1 MPQPRPHHD
10 SAPIGTQR
18 TRRIPA
24 TPYVIGAA
32 LVFVTAA
39 CGAAGAP
46 KQAAAPSMPSS
57 AFTEESTPM
66 PASASAGQEEIVV
79 TGSTIDHAPLSTS
92 SSGGGGGG
100 QAPVAV
106 QVVPGNQPVQSP
118 PPAADVSPAAQAI
131 LAKKHLVIEGWLA
144 LEVERVDETT
154 ARIRAQVESM
164 GGRVMDEQISGDSA
178 SRYGSIRVKLP
189 PGETDGFVG
198 WIEKL
203 GDLRSKR
210 IQSTDVSRQLFDQ
223 VIALENTQRTL
234 DRLRALLD
242 RQGLSMQEILSIEQE
257 MTRLRGEIERI
268 KGEKRFLEHQVAQA
282 TITIEI
288 RQRPDAVLLLGEKAE
303 PKLYP
308 GPRVSMLYLLDAGD
322 RTNMRL
328 GVGAAVHIVSRV
340 NLELDIFNDP
350 DDTGKNAALATFGG
364 DIYSDLLGR
373 GRRSFLNPYLGL
385 RLGFGYLDRATF
397 AFAAGGGVE
406 LFKHE
411 YVLVD
416 LNVRAV
422 GLAGRGGFDT
432 AVVTGGALVFA
443 F

>member
-1 MPQPRPHHD
+1 MAQLRSHP
-10 SAPIGTQR
+10 SIPIVTQR
-18 TRRIPA
+18 ARVFRS
-24 TPYVIGAA
+24 AA
-32 LVFVTAA
+32 ACVALMFLAGS
-39 CGAAGAP
+39 CGAASAP
-46 KQAAAPSMPSS
+46 KHAAAPSMPSS
-57 AFTEESTPM
+57 AFTEESM
-66 PASASAGQEEIVV
+66 VV
-79 TGSTIDHAPLSTS
+79 TEGAGEDEGESVVTASLSARPSPSSTSTS
-92 SSGGGGGG
+92 SSDGGG
-100 QAPVAV
+100 QAPVVV
-106 QVVPGNQPVQSP
+106 QTVPGSLPAQSP
-118 PPAADVSPAAQAI
+118 APVADASPAAQAI

-144 LEVERVDETT
+144 IEVERVTEAT
-154 ARIRAQVESM
+154 ATIRAQVERM
-164 GGRVMDEQISGDSA
+164 GGRVLDEQISGDSA
-178 SRYGSIRVKLP
+178 SRYGTIRVKIP
-189 PGETDGFVG
+189 PGETDGFLG
-198 WIEKL
+198 WIAKL
-203 GDLRSKR
+203 GELRSKR
-210 IQSTDVSRQLFDQ
+210 VQSTDVSRTLFDQ
-223 VIALENTQRTL
+223 IIALENQQLTL

-288 RQRPDAVLLLGEKAE
+288 RQRPDAVFLGEKAE

-322 RTNMRL
+322 RAKMRL
-328 GVGAAVHIVSRV
+328 GAGATVHIVSRV

-373 GRRSFLNPYLGL
+373 GRRRFLNPYLGL

-397 AFAAGGGVE
+397 AFGASAGVE

-411 YVLVD
+411 YVMVD
-416 LNVRAV
+416 LNVRAM
-422 GLAGRGGFDT
+422 GLAGNGGFDT
-432 AVVTGGALVFA
+432 ALVTGGALVFA

>member
-1 MPQPRPHHD
+1 MAQTRPHHD
-10 SAPIGTQR
+10 PALNGTQR
-18 TRRIPA
+18 ARRIPA
-24 TPYVIGAA
+24 TPCVIGVA
-32 LVFVTAA
+32 LVFLTGS
-39 CGAAGAP
+39 CGASSP
-46 KQAAAPSMPSS
+46 KYAAAPSMPSS
-57 AFTEESTPM
+57 ASSEE
-66 PASASAGQEEIVV
+66 VV
-79 TGSTIDHAPLSTS
+79 MVTS
-92 SSGGGGGG
+92 DSGGGGGG
-100 QAPVAV
+100 PAPAPAAAPASHMA
-106 QVVPGNQPVQSP
+106 QGEAVPGAA
-118 PPAADVSPAAQAI
+118 PAQNTAQASDVPSAAQAI
-131 LAKKHLVIEGWLA
+131 LDKKHMVIEGWLQI
-144 LEVERVDETT
+144 EVERVAETS
-154 ARIRAQVESM
+154 AKIRAQVEGM
-164 GGRVMDEQISGDSA
+164 GGRVMEEQVGGDSA
-178 SRYGSIRVKLP
+178 SRYGTIRVKLP

-257 MTRLRGEIERI
+257 MTRLRGEIERL
-268 KGEKRFLEHQVAQA
+268 KGEKRFLEHQVALA
-282 TITIEI
+282 TLTIEI
-288 RQRPDAVLLLGEKAE
+288 RQRPDAVFLGEKAE

-322 RTNMRL
+322 RANMRL
-328 GVGAAVHIVSRV
+328 GAGAAVHIVSRV

-385 RLGFGYLDRATF
+385 RLGFAYLDRATF
-397 AFAAGGGVE
+397 AFGASAGVE

-411 YVLVD
+411 YVMVD
-416 LNVRAV
+416 LNVRAM
-422 GLAGRGGFDT
+422 GLAGNGGFDT
-432 AVVTGGALVFA
+432 ALVTGGALVFA

>member
-1 MPQPRPHHD
+1 M
-10 SAPIGTQR
+10 
-18 TRRIPA
+18 
-24 TPYVIGAA
+24 
-32 LVFVTAA
+32 VTA
-39 CGAAGAP
+39 
-46 KQAAAPSMPSS
+46 
-57 AFTEESTPM
+57 
-66 PASASAGQEEIVV
+66 
-79 TGSTIDHAPLSTS
+79 
-92 SSGGGGGG
+92 SGGGGGG
-100 QAPVAV
+100 DM
-106 QVVPGNQPVQSP
+106 
-118 PPAADVSPAAQAI
+118 PAAAPAAHMAQGEAGPGAAPAQNMAQGSDVPSAAQAI
-131 LAKKHLVIEGWLA
+131 LDKKHMVIEGWLQI
-144 LEVERVDETT
+144 EVEQVAETS
-154 ARIRAQVESM
+154 AKIRAQVEGM
-164 GGRVMDEQISGDSA
+164 GGRVMEEQVGGDSA
-178 SRYGSIRVKLP
+178 SRYGTIRVKLP

-268 KGEKRFLEHQVAQA
+268 KGEKRFLEHQVALA
-282 TITIEI
+282 TLTIEI
-288 RQRPDAVLLLGEKAE
+288 RQRPDAVFLGEKAE

-328 GVGAAVHIVSRV
+328 GAGAAVHIVSRV

-385 RLGFGYLDRATF
+385 RLGFAYLDDPMF
-397 AFAAGGGVE
+397 AFGASAGVE

-411 YVLVD
+411 YVMVD
-416 LNVRAV
+416 LNVRAM
-422 GLAGRGGFDT
+422 GLAGSGGFDT
-432 AVVTGGALVFA
+432 ALVTGGALVFA